1 LYALEHCFSIN
12 TIMSESSVNFA
23 EHAPNVLQAAKLFV
37 QGQRFPESTLYVV
50 ATPIGNLADISLRA
64 LAVLD
69 LCDIIAAEDT
79 RVSHKLLQVYGIS
92 PNKIIRSDAYT
103 ESSISTH
110 ILSALA
116 AGKRVALVS
125 DAGTPA
131 VSDPGAALVSA
142 VREAGFTVVPLPGAS
157 SVVTLL
163 SAAGLQDR
171 LFSFLGFAPSQA
183 KAREQ
188 FCRTLSQAA
197 HTQVFFEAP
206 HRAHAL
212 LAALGE
218 QLAPE
223 QRVIVGREL
232 TKRFETIHSL
242 KAGEIAA
249 WLPTATHMDQGEFV
263 IAVSGFVRDEQSTHS
278 SSIASD
284 TLLKKLLM
292 HLPLKTAVAL
302 TSELTGGAK
311 NEIYEKALVFKND
324 LTNDKND

>member
-1 LYALEHCFSIN
+1 
-12 TIMSESSVNFA
+12 MSEPTPPSA
-23 EHAPNVLQAAKLFV
+23 ENVSITSHSALQAAKLFV
-37 QGQRFPESTLYVV
+37 QGQRFPEATLYVV

-79 RVSHKLLQVYGIS
+79 RVTHKLLQVYGIL
-92 PNKIIRSDAYT
+92 PNKIMRSDAYT
-103 ESSISTH
+103 ESSISTD
-110 ILSALA
+110 IIVALT

-142 VREAGFTVVPLPGAS
+142 VREAGFAVVPLPGAS
-157 SVVTLL
+157 SVVALL
-163 SAAGLQDR
+163 SAAGLQDTP
-171 LFSFLGFAPSQA
+171 FSFLGFAPSQA

-188 FCRTLSQAA
+188 FCRTLSQAV

-206 HRAHAL
+206 HRARAL
-212 LAALGE
+212 LAVLAE

-242 KAGEIAA
+242 KAGDIAA
-249 WLPTATHMDQGEFV
+249 WLPAATHLDQGEFV
-263 IAVSGFVRDEQSTHS
+263 IAVSGCARDEAADTLT
-278 SSIASD
+278 SIASD
-284 TLLKKLLM
+284 TLLKKLLA
-292 HLPLKTAVAL
+292 HLPLKTAVAI
-302 TSELTGGAK
+302 TSELSGGAK
-311 NEIYEKALVFKND
+311 NELYEKALGFKNALKND
-324 LTNDKND
+324 LQNDEND